1 MMKFKSLPNFSLGIS
16 IMDRYILTEL
26 LVPFLFG
33 VGLFSSVA
41 VAIGSVFDLVRRIAE
56 SGLLIELALRVLLLK
71 MPQFIVYAFPMSMV
85 LASLMAYSRLSSDSE
100 IVALRSC
107 GVSVYRLVVPALVMG
122 VIVTG
127 VTFIF
132 YESVVPAANYQAS
145 LILEKAA
152 NEERPLFQERNIFVP
167 EYTEI
172 KQADGKKSRTLKRLF
187 YADRFN
193 GKEMQNLTILD
204 WSQEGLNQIIAAQ
217 SAMWNPKEGLWDF
230 SNGTIYMVSADGS
243 YRNIL
248 RFKQQ
253 QLQLPRT
260 PLDIAGRRLD
270 YDEMNIFQSQEA
282 LQIAQASGD
291 EQRALKLQVRIQQK
305 IALPFICLVFGL
317 VGSALGIQ
325 PRKTGKAT
333 SFGISVVIIFTYY
346 ISAFITGAM
355 AQVGVVTPFWG
366 GWLPNL
372 FGLVSGI
379 ILLIRSAR

>member
-1 MMKFKSLPNFSLGIS
+1 MLKLKAPPDFSLGIS

-56 SGLLIELALRVLLLK
+56 SGLLIEIALKVLLLK
-71 MPQFIVYAFPMSMV
+71 MPQFIAYSFPMAMV
-85 LASLMAYSRLSSDSE
+85 LAALMAYSRLSSDSE

-122 VIVTG
+122 MIVT
-127 VTFIF
+127 VITLVF

-152 NEERPLFQERNIFVP
+152 NEERPLFQERNIFLP
-167 EYTEI
+167 EYSEE
-172 KQADGKKSRTLKRLF
+172 KQADGKKTRILKRLF

-204 WSQEGLNQIIAAQ
+204 WTQKDLNQIISAQ
-217 SAMWNPKEGLWDF
+217 SATWNPQEGLWDF

-248 RFKQQ
+248 RFKKQ
-253 QLQLPRT
+253 QLQLSRA
-260 PLDIAGRRLD
+260 PLDLAGRRLD
-270 YDEMNIFQSQEA
+270 YDEMNIVQSLEA
-282 LQIAQASGD
+282 MQLAIASGD
-291 EQRALKLQVRIQQK
+291 EPRVLKLQVRIQQR
-305 IALPFICLVFGL
+305 ISLPFICIVFGL
-317 VGSALGIQ
+317 VGAALGIRPQ
-325 PRKTGKAT
+325 KTGRAT

-346 ISAFITGAM
+346 LSATITGAM
-355 AQVGVVTPFWG
+355 AQAGFITPFWG
-366 GWLPNL
+366 AWLPNL
-372 FGLVSGI
+372 FGLVSGL
-379 ILLIRSAR
+379 ILLVRSAR